1 MKVIHVAR
9 KPLVG
14 TVAKTALKH
23 GTGGLNIDRSR
34 LGTKESLDGG
44 AYAQTATPRP
54 NPEEWR
60 FKRGG
65 ARSKLPGDDREGAA
79 AGMYQPGNTATGEF
93 TQPSGR
99 WPANLI
105 LEHKPGCKKVGTK
118 VVEGHVIRRYE
129 GDAANRAYGFYIVN
143 EDNRGADQKL
153 TEPERQPDTVEDMY
167 ECVPDC
173 PCVLLDVQ
181 SGASKSGPFA
191 PVDATNWKSKPF
203 DDGKGWNNHSM
214 HGSGQN
220 APQGYGDKGGASRFF
235 KQVGGEP
242 IVSS

>member
-105 LEHKPGCKKVGTK
+105 LEHKPGCKKVGTRK
-118 VVEGHVIRRYE
+118 VEGHVIRRYD
-129 GDAANRAYGFYIVN
+129 GDKANRAYGFYITN
-143 EDNRGADQKL
+143 EDNRGQDQQA
-153 TEPERQPDTVEDMY
+153 TAPEQQPDTFEDMY

-181 SGASKSGPFA
+181 SGDRSSPWIGNTGTGRKGGMMFGGRSANEEDLPKPEYR
-191 PVDATNWKSKPF
+191 DA
-203 DDGKGWNNHSM
+203 
-214 HGSGQN
+214 
-220 APQGYGDKGGASRFF
+220 GGASRFF
-235 KQVGGEP
+235 KQVGGGP
-242 IVSS
+242 IDLP

>member
-79 AGMYQPGNTATGEF
+79 AGMYQPGNTATALVALAATGGIPVK
-93 TQPSGR
+93 TSAGKVRKVPP
-99 WPANLI
+99 PAMVFNTPAPKAAISKIAISLNVVI
-105 LEHKPGCKKVGTK
+105 VPPHAMRRLE
-118 VVEGHVIRRYE
+118 
-129 GDAANRAYGFYIVN
+129 
-143 EDNRGADQKL
+143 
-153 TEPERQPDTVEDMY
+153 
-167 ECVPDC
+167 
-173 PCVLLDVQ
+173 PC
-181 SGASKSGPFA
+181 
-191 PVDATNWKSKPF
+191 
-203 DDGKGWNNHSM
+203 
-214 HGSGQN
+214 
-220 APQGYGDKGGASRFF
+220 
-235 KQVGGEP
+235 
-242 IVSS
+242 